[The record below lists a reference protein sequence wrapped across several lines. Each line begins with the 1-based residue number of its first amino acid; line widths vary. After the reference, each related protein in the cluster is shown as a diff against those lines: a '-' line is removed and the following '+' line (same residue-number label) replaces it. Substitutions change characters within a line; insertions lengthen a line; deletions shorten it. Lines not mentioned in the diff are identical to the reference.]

1 MFRAVSL
8 SQLAILIKMSLRLFV
23 VPFEM
28 IHATNIAAHESAF
41 VLQH

>member
-8 SQLAILIKMSLRLFV
+8 SQLGILIKMSLGLFV
-23 VPFEM
+23 APFEI
-28 IHATNIAAHESAF
+28 IHATNTAAHESAF